1 MIMYFERMDDR
12 MLIKSKGQR
21 VLEYSCDLCIV
32 GGGLSGMCAAISAA
46 REGVKVVL
54 IQDRPV
60 LGGNASS
67 EIRMWIRGAKGLH
80 NRETGIVS
88 EIEEENIYRNPTLNY
103 SLWDTVLY
111 EKVKNEKNIRLL
123 LNCTCLDAETVNGS
137 VKSVSAWQ
145 LTTYTFYKIKA
156 KYFADCSGDSI
167 LAPITGALYRVGR
180 EGNSEFNETI
190 GPLTA
195 DAKTMGMSCLIQ
207 AKETDHP
214 VKFTPPEWAYV
225 YETDSDFDKT
235 LEEFDTAFY
244 GSEAGAK
251 QAEKAH
257 KCTRP
262 HTLETSGTNFWWLEL
277 GGEHDSIHDTEMLRD
292 ELLKIALGIWDH
304 VKNRGD
310 HNADNWEL
318 EWLGFLPG
326 KRESRRYVGAHILTQ
341 NDVESEGRVDD
352 IIAYGGWTMDDHN
365 PAGFN
370 AKRGQP
376 SSLLHPVPSP
386 YGIPYRSLYSKNISN
401 LFFAGRNIS
410 ATHAAMSST
419 RVMATCAL
427 IGQAMGTAAS
437 ICINEQVT
445 PPQVYSEKI
454 TLLQDKLRDA
464 GCYIPFSVRRI
475 PELSLSAKLNI
486 SDEDRAILFNGEE
499 RPDAEGKINY
509 ISLNVGDCLTYSFD
523 EPTAVSEIRFLFD
536 PDFSRKSVSV
546 NKKMRIFAQKAN
558 EGLDFEPMKVAKT
571 LVKSFDIYADGELVY
586 STDKCHNSRVNIRIE
601 KELKTLSVKFNETW
615 GEEKVHLFS
624 CDVK

>member
-1 MIMYFERMDDR
+1 MIIE
-12 MLIKSKGQR
+12 SKGQR

-46 REGVKVVL
+46 REGAKVVL
-54 IQDRPV
+54 VQDRPV

-67 EIRMWIRGAKGLH
+67 EIRMWVRGAKGLH
-80 NRETGIVS
+80 NRETGIIS

-111 EKVKNEKNIRLL
+111 EKVKNEKNIRLI
-123 LNCTCLDAETVNGS
+123 LNCSCLDAETVNGTI
-137 VKSVSAWQ
+137 KSITGWQ
-145 LTTYTFYKIKA
+145 LTTYTFIKVKA

-167 LAPITGALYRVGR
+167 LAPIVGALYRVGR
-180 EGNSEFNETI
+180 EGNDEYNESI
-190 GPLTA
+190 GPAVA

-207 AKETDHP
+207 ARETDHP

-225 YETDSDFDKT
+225 YENDSDFDKT
-235 LEEFDTAFY
+235 LEEFGKGFY
-244 GSEAGAK
+244 GSDAGAE
-251 QAEKAH
+251 QAKKAK

-318 EWLGFLPG
+318 EWVGFLPG
-326 KRESRRYVGAHILTQ
+326 KRESRRYIGEHILTQ
-341 NDVESEGRVDD
+341 NDIESEGRFDD

-370 AKRGQP
+370 AKKGQP
-376 SSLLHPVPSP
+376 ASLLHPVPSP
-386 YGIPYRSLYSKNISN
+386 YGIPYRVLYSKNISN

-410 ATHAAMSST
+410 ATHAAISST
-419 RVMATCAL
+419 RVMATCSL
-427 IGQAMGTAAS
+427 IGQAMGTAAA
-437 ICINEQVT
+437 ICIKDGVT
-445 PPQVYSEKI
+445 PAQVYSEKM
-454 TLLQDKLRDA
+454 TVLQDKLRDA
-464 GCYIPFSVRRI
+464 GCYIPFSVRKI
-475 PELSLSAKLNI
+475 PELSLNAKLNI
-486 SDEDRAILFNGEE
+486 SDEDKAILFNGEE

-509 ISLNVGDCLTYSFD
+509 ISLNVGDSLTYSFD
-523 EPTAVSEIRFLFD
+523 EPTNVNEIRFLFD
-536 PDFSRKSVSV
+536 PDFSRESVSV
-546 NKKMRIFAQKAN
+546 NKKMRVFAQKCN
-558 EGLDFEPMKVAKT
+558 VGLDFKPMKVAKT

-586 STDKCHNSRVNIRIE
+586 STEKNHNSRVNVKIE
-601 KELKTLSVKFNETW
+601 KELKTLEVKFNETW

-624 CDVK
+624 CDIK